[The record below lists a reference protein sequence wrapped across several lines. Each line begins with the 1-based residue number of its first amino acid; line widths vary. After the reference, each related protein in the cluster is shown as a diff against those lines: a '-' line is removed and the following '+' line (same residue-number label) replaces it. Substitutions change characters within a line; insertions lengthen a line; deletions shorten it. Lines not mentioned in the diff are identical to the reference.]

1 MATVNVNL
9 TCDLQHPVQVQY
21 IGGNMFSQ
29 DNAGNTINVEVF
41 NDGEPAT
48 LGGSISANVIRAD
61 GATVAVSG
69 ALSGNRAYV
78 IFPQACYAV
87 PGTITVIIKNTESS
101 TVTTIAAFVANVYQS
116 TTDTVVDP
124 GQIIPSVSA
133 LIAQIEAAVD
143 SIPVDYSG
151 LLATIAADYSSSKTY
166 PVVGMYAWQGGV
178 LKRNIV
184 PITTAETYTAAHW
197 TNAVIGDDLSALKSA
212 FERDTKAI
220 TGNVPL
226 VFDEGV
232 YYKFTN
238 QGANVSITPTEYAGR
253 AGLCVPC
260 SPGDKFTVKVTG
272 GGAVVLAYG
281 FCTSAGVVKEHANTN
296 TALDG
301 DVLTAP
307 ADSEYLVLNNLNN
320 NNTDY
325 WAVKGTPLLKDFV
338 NDLSVAVDTIGGI
351 SASDYSN
358 LLANID
364 INCRAN
370 FLSTAGWTDTPPI
383 KSGVFINNHVN
394 SVFNIQYFIT
404 HAKGIIY
411 NRIVRRSNHEVY
423 RDWVAQGFPEADPVS
438 LLNVLVLGDSI
449 CRGGRNNSKGFIGDV
464 GCQYVN
470 MGVGGATISN
480 KTDSS
485 SVTDAVHP
493 VGAANIPDQL
503 VKYATECT
511 GEDWYIVPDVIIAE
525 GGINDMSKA
534 NLGTVPTS
542 PAHNDTEAAAL
553 AVDTLCGGLEYLFY
567 QMIKLYP
574 LAKRFFLITN
584 RLNTRPW
591 TPNTGETTGY
601 TQTEMANA
609 IKAVCAVYSVKV
621 IDVFNESPLDSYFSQ
636 YVSPTAYS
644 EDHSVTDLYCIDKDK
659 LHPLALGY
667 KVGYAPLVK
676 GALQSAIKFN

>member
-1 MATVNVNL
+1 M
-9 TCDLQHPVQVQY
+9 
-21 IGGNMFSQ
+21 
-29 DNAGNTINVEVF
+29 
-41 NDGEPAT
+41 
-48 LGGSISANVIRAD
+48 
-61 GATVAVSG
+61 
-69 ALSGNRAYV
+69 
-78 IFPQACYAV
+78 
-87 PGTITVIIKNTESS
+87 
-101 TVTTIAAFVANVYQS
+101 
-116 TTDTVVDP
+116 
-124 GQIIPSVSA
+124 
-133 LIAQIEAAVD
+133 
-143 SIPVDYSG
+143 
-151 LLATIAADYSSSKTY
+151 
-166 PVVGMYAWQGGV
+166 
-178 LKRNIV
+178 
-184 PITTAETYTAAHW
+184 
-197 TNAVIGDDLSALKSA
+197 
-212 FERDTKAI
+212 
-220 TGNVPL
+220 
-226 VFDEGV
+226 
-232 YYKFTN
+232 
-238 QGANVSITPTEYAGR
+238 
-253 AGLCVPC
+253 
-260 SPGDKFTVKVTG
+260 
-272 GGAVVLAYG
+272 AYG
-281 FCTSAGVVKEHANTN
+281 FCDANGVVKEHAAVNTV
-296 TALDG
+296 LDG
-301 DVLTAP
+301 VVLTAP
-307 ADSEYLVLNNLNN
+307 SGSEYVVFNNVLTSEAN
-320 NNTDY
+320 Y
-325 WAVKGTPLLKDFV
+325 YAIKGTPLLKDAV
-338 NDLSVAVDTIGGI
+338 SSLNEAVDTIGGI

-394 SVFNIQYFIT
+394 TVFNIQYFIT

-449 CRGGRNNSKGFIGDV
+449 CRGGRNSGKGFIGDV
-464 GCQYVN
+464 GCQYAN

-574 LAKRFFLITN
+574 LAKRFFLISN
-584 RLNTRPW
+584 RVNTRPW
-591 TPNTGETTGY
+591 TANTGETVGY

>member
-1 MATVNVNL
+1 MASIVTNL
-9 TCDLQHPVQVQY
+9 TCELTTPVSVVFLP
-21 IGGNMFSQ
+21 GNMFSM
-29 DNAGNTINVEVF
+29 DNGGNIINVFVVQ
-41 NDGEPAT
+41 NGVPAT
-48 LGGSISANVIRAD
+48 LGGSVSANVIRSD
-61 GATVAVSG
+61 GTTVAITG
-69 ALSGNRAYV
+69 ALEGNKAY
-78 IFPQACYAV
+78 IILPQACYAV
-87 PGTITVIIKNTESS
+87 PGIIHIVMKITEGTTI
-101 TVTTIAAFVANVYQS
+101 TTIAAITANVYQS
-116 TTDTVVDP
+116 STDAIVDP
-124 GQIIPSVSA
+124 GTLVPSVAA

-151 LLATIAADYSSSKTY
+151 LLLTLAKDYTQKPY
-166 PVVGMYAWQGGV
+166 IVGEYAWQGGV
-178 LKRNIV
+178 LKRCIV

-197 TNAVIGDDLSALKSA
+197 TNAVLGDDVSALKSA

-220 TGNVPL
+220 TGNIPL

-238 QGANVSITPTEYAGR
+238 QGANVSLTPTADSGR

-260 SPGDKFTVKVTG
+260 SPGDKFTVKVYG

-281 FCTSAGVVKEHANTN
+281 FCDANGIVKEHANTN
-296 TALDG
+296 VSLDG

-307 ADSEYLVLNNLNN
+307 ADSEYFVLNNLFNR
-320 NNTDY
+320 NTDY

-358 LLANID
+358 LLANVD

-394 SVFNIQYFIT
+394 TVFNIQYFIT
-404 HAKGIIY
+404 HAKGIVY

-423 RDWVAQGFPEADPVS
+423 RDWVAPGFPEADPVS
-438 LLNVLVLGDSI
+438 LLNVVVLGDSI
-449 CRGGRNNSKGFIGDV
+449 CRGGRNSGKGFIGDV

-485 SVTDAVHP
+485 SVTDAVHA

-574 LAKRFFLITN
+574 LAKRFFLISN
-584 RLNTRPW
+584 RVNTRPW
-591 TPNTGETTGY
+591 TANTGETVGY

-644 EDHSVTDLYCIDKDK
+644 EDHSVTDLYCIDHDK